1 MQLAGKMNPSNS
13 TFSVDCKNKTILS
26 EMEKADL
33 YKGTVVM
40 SFVNPKS
47 NPSKDSPNNDYTDP
61 IDLPTLMTDVDL
73 RENIGN

>member
-13 TFSVDCKNKTILS
+13 TFSVDCKNKTNLS
-26 EMEKADL
+26 DMEMAEE

-40 SFVNPKS
+40 SFVDPKQ
-47 NPSKDSPNNDYTDP
+47 NPSKGSPNDDYTDP

-73 RENIGN
+73 V